1 MLLVWL
7 GGWCVL
13 QTSCTTELPHKAT
26 PHTTRHPQPPTQHAT
41 WLPLR
46 LPFARLPALSHPRPK
61 TPTPPTRPRRVHLS
75 YRVHIIRAE
84 APRHTGV
91 EAIIA
96 PYRKRLGE
104 RMNTVLATTPLPLS
118 RGTPESRLGS
128 LVAEACLGRMRALG
142 WQVDLFVTNL
152 GGIRKDLGAG
162 DIQVRDV
169 YELLPFENIL
179 VRVSLRGK
187 ELRTLIGLLAKQ
199 GGEPLAGARVLLDH
213 QHRVKSVWIDGKAL
227 DDKAHYILG
236 TSDYLAKTGW
246 MSPILRKKHLEST
259 DLTLRDAMI
268 WALAE
273 QGLRWPHDLDGRIRI
288 ESHTSA
294 PHRPASRQAPLKR
307 R

>member
-1 MLLVWL
+1 
-7 GGWCVL
+7 
-13 QTSCTTELPHKAT
+13 
-26 PHTTRHPQPPTQHAT
+26 
-41 WLPLR
+41 
-46 LPFARLPALSHPRPK
+46 
-61 TPTPPTRPRRVHLS
+61 
-75 YRVHIIRAE
+75 
-84 APRHTGV
+84 
-91 EAIIA
+91 
-96 PYRKRLGE
+96 
-104 RMNTVLATTPLPLS
+104 MNTVLATTPLPLS
-118 RGTPESRLGS
+118 RGVPESRLGS

-179 VRVSLRGK
+179 VRVSLRGE
-187 ELRTLIGLLAKQ
+187 ELRALIGLLAKQ
-199 GGEPLAGARVLLDH
+199 GGEPLAGARVLLDQ
-213 QHRVKSVWIDGKAL
+213 QHRVKNVWIDRKAL
-227 DDKAHYILG
+227 DDKATYILG

-246 MSPILRKKHLEST
+246 MYPILRKKHLEST

-288 ESHTSA
+288 ESNTST
-294 PHRPASRQAPLKR
+294 PHRPTNRQSPVKR